1 MKEPSKI
8 QPEKKPLQKE
18 DEQIE
23 VSFATLTIDDSD
35 NNAIAKKIAT
45 TINVQLSATERGQYL
60 PFAAPKDFEN
70 AIRQDKLFI
79 HGASGCGKS
88 RAILEIMNN
97 KMEGTE
103 KIYIINPQ
111 QTTGEESGRVILTE
125 LMSRFTE
132 KDIIIWDNFPDDLM
146 KKDIDNSRKALEI
159 ISSKNVKCLLIALKP
174 KYLEMYKFITRE
186 VPELHAY
193 EIVYDKLQIKNILVS
208 YGNNVAEFIELYK
221 KCLEPDIDK
230 IDKALWE
237 KEPLPLTVFNYF
249 KELLQREREG
259 AVTLA
264 LEKSAR
270 SVDAILEA
278 KKLLPRTEYYE
289 HQFQLIQ
296 DQEDRQNDAEFLYI
310 IKLCYELGLV
320 RATNVVEGFQKG
332 VFNSSAPKDATR
344 KLGTWVYLSGTQY
357 SMHDAPRE
365 AIKLPDYVKL
375 SATTYLI
382 NNFFNVIPPLEEH
395 QLYSI
400 GIFLGRHLNLVPV
413 DSSDM
418 ILPDRIYNFMKSNRH
433 FEEGLGQGAGESFSL
448 FEDDLQQ
455 KVLSRIDIDMEFART
470 LGDSLANNF
479 SYLNKKLQTYALDRL
494 KKNMPFSR
502 GFGESLGRNFT
513 SLTKELQE
521 QVLQCCHCKRIF
533 NLQEGL
539 VWAWD
544 ASLFTCRGNFKKRS
558 LSTPIE
564 VSSLLLG

>member
-103 KIYIINPQ
+103 KIYIINPR

-230 IDKALWE
+230 IAKALWE

-249 KELLQREREG
+249 KELLQREREV

-344 KLGTWVYLSGTQY
+344 KLVHG
-357 SMHDAPRE
+357 
-365 AIKLPDYVKL
+365 
-375 SATTYLI
+375 
-382 NNFFNVIPPLEEH
+382 
-395 QLYSI
+395 SI
-400 GIFLGRHLNLVPV
+400 FQVRNTLCMTRQGR
-413 DSSDM
+413 
-418 ILPDRIYNFMKSNRH
+418 
-433 FEEGLGQGAGESFSL
+433 Q
-448 FEDDLQQ
+448 
-455 KVLSRIDIDMEFART
+455 
-470 LGDSLANNF
+470 
-479 SYLNKKLQTYALDRL
+479 
-494 KKNMPFSR
+494 
-502 GFGESLGRNFT
+502 
-513 SLTKELQE
+513 
-521 QVLQCCHCKRIF
+521 
-533 NLQEGL
+533 
-539 VWAWD
+539 
-544 ASLFTCRGNFKKRS
+544 
-558 LSTPIE
+558 
-564 VSSLLLG
+564 